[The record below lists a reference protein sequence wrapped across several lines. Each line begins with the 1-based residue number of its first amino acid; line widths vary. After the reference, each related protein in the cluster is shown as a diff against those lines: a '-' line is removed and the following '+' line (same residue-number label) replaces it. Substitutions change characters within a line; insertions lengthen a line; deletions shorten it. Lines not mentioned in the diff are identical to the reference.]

1 MKAAIHPTYYPDA
14 KVTCASCG
22 RTWTTGSTKKELRVD
37 ICSNCHPFFTGEAQ
51 RILDIEGQVD
61 RFYKKL
67 SARQTYVEEQESR
80 EAAKRS
86 PERPVADLGLSA
98 RATEALVKAGI
109 TQVSHFLEQLREGD
123 AKILAVSGF
132 GQKSLIDAKKKLRS
146 YGYDLPEAPKASTAV

>member
-1 MKAAIHPTYYPDA
+1 MKASIHPTYYPDA

-67 SARQTYVEEQESR
+67 SARQTYVEGQK
-80 EAAKRS
+80 AKETAKKS
-86 PERPVADLGLSA
+86 PERPIADLGLSA
-98 RATEALVKAGI
+98 ASDGCPDKGRHHAGEP
-109 TQVSHFLEQLREGD
+109 FPG
-123 AKILAVSGF
+123 
-132 GQKSLIDAKKKLRS
+132 
-146 YGYDLPEAPKASTAV
+146 APD